1 MSNNLGITERVEEI
15 RGMSPVDAAD
25 SLAKLAPDEIQF
37 VLSRLPHDQA
47 MEVASHLAESVGAD
61 DLATKTVLSGVEETI
76 GELMTPAPA
85 ILPATYTVAEA
96 LAFLV
101 KSSDLSEISY
111 IFATEADRL
120 VGVVG
125 MRDLILAKPS
135 EPLADIMIRNP
146 FAFGLDTSIQEAVG
160 EVLYRHYPLYP
171 VVDDSQQV
179 VGVVHGWK
187 LYERIASELSGQAG
201 AQYGVDKEEQV
212 STSVLKSFRMRH
224 PWLLVNLLT
233 AFAAAFVVGTFEDT
247 ITQIVAL
254 AAFLPVLAGQSGN
267 TGCQALA
274 ITLRGMTLGQ
284 LRDYPVKKLLRKEI
298 LLGALNG
305 AVVGLIAGAAMF
317 AYAMMTDSVE
327 PLLLGVV
334 ILIAMIGSC
343 VGSGVF
349 GVLVPLTLKRFGADP
364 ATASSIFLTTFTDIL
379 GMGLMLFLATALV
392 L

>member
-15 RGMSPVDAAD
+15 REMSPVDAAD
-25 SLAKLAPDEIQF
+25 ALAKLAPDEIQF

-85 ILPATYTVAEA
+85 ILPSSYTVAEA

-111 IFATEADRL
+111 IYATEADRL

-125 MRDLILAKPS
+125 MRDLILGKPS
-135 EPLADIMIRNP
+135 EPMADIMIRNP
-146 FAFGLDTSIQEAVG
+146 FAFGVDTSIQEAVG

-224 PWLLVNLLT
+224 PWLQVNLVT

-284 LRDYPVKKLLRKEI
+284 LRDYPVRKLLRKEI

-327 PLLLGVV
+327 PLLLGLV
-334 ILIAMIGSC
+334 ILVAMIGSC
-343 VGSGVF
+343 IGSGVF